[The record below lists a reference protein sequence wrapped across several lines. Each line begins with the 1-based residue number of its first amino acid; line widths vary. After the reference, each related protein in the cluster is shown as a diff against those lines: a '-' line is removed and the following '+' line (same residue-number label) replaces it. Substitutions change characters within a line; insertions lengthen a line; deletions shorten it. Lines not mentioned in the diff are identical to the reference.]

1 MVKRT
6 TQKLVEKCVKT
17 KFNKVWFIIV
27 VKKVGDKFYK
37 DFVASFIADL
47 LGFKGLNLGFTSK
60 VQKTTRARAIVQQ
73 KSILGHIA
81 TRLQ

>member
-17 KFNKVWFIIV
+17 KFNKVWYTIV

-37 DFVASFIADL
+37 DFVSSFIVHL
-47 LGFKGLNLGFTSK
+47 LGFKYLNLGFT
-60 VQKTTRARAIVQQ
+60 
-73 KSILGHIA
+73 
-81 TRLQ
+81 